1 MKAVLIATIGTR
13 DLMFQISSGT
23 WYNIGDD
30 RMQNG
35 EIIGEQ
41 AEVISDLG
49 LYNINFRDLT
59 KYLLDK
65 ITIYLDQFKPVII
78 GKLLNEKA
86 ANIEKVYLIA
96 TDQKLEVRER
106 EKDTLYAA
114 ELIKTWIVNQFDH
127 ISVEIILLG
136 QDGTNPSNFE
146 QMFFWWRQT
155 WREKITIEAEQAIW
169 LCLKGG
175 VGQASEASR
184 ISGLSLYGDR
194 IQFFEFKQNTKAN
207 QAGIPSDYSGPFLG
221 NNYLWDR
228 TQQQALKLL
237 ARYDY
242 AEVYDLLEPYFQQS
256 PSNFGAIPNLLKA
269 GMAWNQEQFKT
280 FISLA
285 KSCMK
290 IPELKG
296 IFWWMAYEQAYL
308 GVVRFQQQNTVE
320 AILHSHRAIEGVL
333 SLWAVN
339 SFPNHVIENANKYP
353 SLKNSILQKHPSL
366 KPRFINTQGLL
377 LSEIPLNGWVLQTL
391 LNSAIQKTLTSR
403 DFQIFWSSAREMRN
417 NLSHRLGG
425 LTEKELFAAW
435 GEDVTNPEQWQ
446 ARVLNCLN
454 LVTGQSF
461 KTLAEASIFNK
472 LHDKVVQAIAQQEL
486 NSTAMR

>member
-13 DLMFQISSGT
+13 DLIFQISSGT

-49 LYNINFRDLT
+49 LHNINFRDLT
-59 KYLLDK
+59 QYLLDK
-65 ITIYLDQFKPVII
+65 ITIYQERIKPVII
-78 GKLLNEKA
+78 GKLLSEKA
-86 ANIEKVYLIA
+86 TDIERIYLIA

-114 ELIKTWIVNQFDH
+114 ELIKAWIVNQFNH
-127 ISVEIILLG
+127 ISVEIISLG

-146 QMFFWWRQT
+146 QMFYWWRRT
-155 WREKITIEAEQAIW
+155 WREKITTKADQSIW

-194 IQFFEFKQNTKAN
+194 IQFFEFKQNTQAN

-242 AEVYDLLEPYFQQS
+242 AEVYDLLLPYFQQS
-256 PSNFGAIPNLLKA
+256 SSSFGAVPNLLKA
-269 GMAWNQEQFKT
+269 GILWNQRQFEK
-280 FISLA
+280 FLSLA
-285 KSCMK
+285 RSSMA
-290 IPELKG
+290 IPAIHEK
-296 IFWWMAYEQAYL
+296 FWIAYEQAYL
-308 GVVRFQQQNTVE
+308 GVVRLQQQNTTE
-320 AILHSHRAIEGVL
+320 AMLHSHRAIEGVL
-333 SLWAVN
+333 YLWA
-339 SFPNHVIENANKYP
+339 SQYFPDDLIEESNQYP
-353 SLKNSILQKHPSL
+353 LIKDSILQKYPTLSTHFNQSQ
-366 KPRFINTQGLL
+366 KQI
-377 LSEIPLNGWVLQTL
+377 SEISLYGRVLRDLVVAAIPATI
-391 LNSAIQKTLTSR
+391 NSN
-403 DFQIFWSSAREMRN
+403 DFYAFWHPAREMRN
-417 NLSHRLGG
+417 NLSHRLEG
-425 LTEKELFAAW
+425 LSERELFTAW
-435 GEDVTNPEQWQ
+435 GKDVTNSEQWQ
-446 ARVLNCLN
+446 TRILNCLN
-454 LVTGQSF
+454 LVTGQF
-461 KTLAEASIFNK
+461 FRDLAQASIFNK
-472 LHDKVVQAIAQQEL
+472 LHNQVLQAIANKEL
-486 NSTAMR
+486 SPLAIR